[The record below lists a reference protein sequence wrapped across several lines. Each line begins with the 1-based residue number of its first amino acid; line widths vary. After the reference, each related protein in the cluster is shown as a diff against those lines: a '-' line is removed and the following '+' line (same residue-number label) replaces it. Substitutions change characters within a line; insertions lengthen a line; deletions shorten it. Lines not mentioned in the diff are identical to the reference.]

1 LVQTYAK
8 TRNFAILGIVL
19 MIAIIAVG
27 ANSNPVLAQAQPCT
41 AVLSYPVM
49 PTTYSYSNVPIVVP
63 MSATCTTTFGNQL
76 YATGN
81 AYDATSNVGL
91 GTVNSVLQS
100 TDGGTTFNGQL
111 GFNLP
116 PTTQGHTVTISV
128 SLYSNQYGDLVTSTS
143 ETFQAVTGDQQI
155 QQVQQVVT
163 TTVTQAYQ
171 YPYQTPV
178 STPYSYPTPYTNQTS
193 DPNQASSFQ
202 QSLQQQPSR
211 HQSQYQTLNHNNF
224 LLDYVA
230 IAAILGAVIIATTGL
245 VVYGRR
251 RQQPPSIAWVPV
263 LPPPR

>member
-1 LVQTYAK
+1 
-8 TRNFAILGIVL
+8 
-19 MIAIIAVG
+19 
-27 ANSNPVLAQAQPCT
+27 
-41 AVLSYPVM
+41 VLSYPVM

-63 MSATCTTTFGNQL
+63 ISATCTTVYGNQL

-100 TDGGTTFNGQL
+100 TDGGTMFNGQL

-143 ETFQAVTGDQQI
+143 ETFQAATGNQPV

-171 YPYQTPV
+171 YPYQTPP
-178 STPYSYPTPYTNQTS
+178 STPYTYPTPYTNQTS
-193 DPNQASSFQ
+193 TPNQAP
-202 QSLQQQPSR
+202 SLQQPLQQNPYR
-211 HQSQYQTLNHNNF
+211 HQSQYQTLNRYNS

-230 IAAILGAVIIATTGL
+230 IAAILAAVLIATAGL
-245 VVYGRR
+245 VVYGHR
-251 RQQPPSIAWVPV
+251 RQQPTPTAW
-263 LPPPR
+263 LPTPPR